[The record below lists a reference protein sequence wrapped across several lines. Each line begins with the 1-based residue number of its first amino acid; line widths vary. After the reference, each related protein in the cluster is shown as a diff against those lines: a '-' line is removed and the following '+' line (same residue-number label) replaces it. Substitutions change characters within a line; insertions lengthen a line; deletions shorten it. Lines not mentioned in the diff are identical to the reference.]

1 MHSPLRPNPR
11 VLRIARHCLVA
22 VSLKRFCLC
31 AVSQGSTTET
41 FSTCVLH
48 IDNERWAGVPFV
60 MRAGKALD
68 ERKAE
73 VRIQFKEVPGNIFD
87 DSIRRNELVVRI
99 QPNEAIWLNVIN
111 KKPGMKFET
120 AETFLDMS
128 YGERFEDARL
138 PDAYERLILDAIQV
152 SLERAPPFAVPF
164 LLRFCA
170 VRHRCC
176 TPICCAFAL

>member
-1 MHSPLRPNPR
+1 M
-11 VLRIARHCLVA
+11 
-22 VSLKRFCLC
+22 
-31 AVSQGSTTET
+31 
-41 FSTCVLH
+41 H
-48 IDNERWAGVPFV
+48 IDNERWAGVPFI

-152 SLERAPPFAVPF
+152 SL
-164 LLRFCA
+164 
-170 VRHRCC
+170 
-176 TPICCAFAL
+176 

>member
-1 MHSPLRPNPR
+1 
-11 VLRIARHCLVA
+11 
-22 VSLKRFCLC
+22 
-31 AVSQGSTTET
+31 
-41 FSTCVLH
+41 
-48 IDNERWAGVPFV
+48 
-60 MRAGKALD
+60 MRAGKALN

-152 SLERAPPFAVPF
+152 SLERAPPFAVPSLF
-164 LLRFCA
+164 ATLLRCEA
-170 VRHRCC
+170 PLLHPRLLRLCVVKH
-176 TPICCAFAL
+176 PVAAMS